1 MTSSAVTT
9 LGTRHTVTVLRGAQ
23 QTVVPVEVG
32 LVGDNGTQILSGL
45 AAGAAVVLPSV
56 ASGLDG
62 RRFPGSVG
70 VGGGLGR

>member
-9 LGTRHTVTVLRGAQ
+9 LGTRHTVTVLRGGQ

-45 AAGAAVVLPSV
+45 AAGDTVVLPSV
-56 ASGLDG
+56 ASASTGG
-62 RRFPGSVG
+62 GFPGVG